1 MANIKSKEK
10 RRKQDD
16 KKYLRNK
23 AQKSKI
29 KTAIK
34 KAKMEP
40 TAQNKN
46 YAVKLIDQSVTS
58 GLFHKNKAARLVAK
72 IQKLE
77 ETKKQDN

>member
-23 AQKSKI
+23 SQKSKI

-34 KAKMEP
+34 KAKQYP
-40 TAQNKN
+40 TTENKN
-46 YAVKLIDQSVTS
+46 YAVKLIDQAVTS
-58 GLFHKNKAARLVAK
+58 GLFHKNKAARLVSS
-72 IQKLE
+72 IQSLNE
-77 ETKKQDN
+77 ITK

>member
-16 KKYLRNK
+16 KKHLRNK
-23 AQKSKI
+23 QQKSRI

-34 KAKMEP
+34 KAKLNP
-40 TAQNKN
+40 TDENKN
-46 YAVKLIDQSVTS
+46 YAVKLIDQAVTS
-58 GLFHKNKAARLVAK
+58 GLFHKNKSARLVAQ

-77 ETKKQDN
+77 TKKEN

>member
-16 KKYLRNK
+16 KKHLRNK
-23 AQKSKI
+23 TQKSKI

-34 KAKMEP
+34 KAKLDP
-40 TAQNKN
+40 TEKNKN
-46 YAVKLIDQSVTS
+46 YAVKLIDQAVTL
-58 GLFHKNKAARLVAK
+58 GLFHKNKSARLVAQ

-77 ETKKQDN
+77 TKKEN

>member
-16 KKYLRNK
+16 KKHLRNK
-23 AQKSKI
+23 TQKSRI

-34 KAKMEP
+34 KAKLEP
-40 TAQNKN
+40 TNENKN
-46 YAVKLIDQSVTS
+46 YAVKLIDQAVTS
-58 GLFHKNKAARLVAK
+58 GLFHKNKSARLVAQ

-77 ETKKQDN
+77 TKKEN

>member
-16 KKYLRNK
+16 KKHLRNK
-23 AQKSKI
+23 TQKSKI

-34 KAKMEP
+34 KAKIEP
-40 TAQNKN
+40 TEKNKN
-46 YAVKLIDQSVTS
+46 YAVKLIDQAVTL
-58 GLFHKNKAARLVAK
+58 GLFHKNKSARLVAQ

-77 ETKKQDN
+77 TKKEN